1 MEFLFDLQRFAEGDA
16 GNGTMAGS
24 TTAGSAPASG
34 VESQTT
40 ATQQTTSAPASG
52 TPSGG
57 DNGGTAQQQPSAETK
72 ESIGLVTDPR
82 TGRKR
87 IVVGSLHQADGGT
100 EGEPSPA
107 PQPPQ
112 GTLPEGNTA
121 EDTTQPIPPVTE
133 QQQQSKPA
141 EGLVQTEPYT
151 LDQLNQAIQMGN
163 VDERRIPREYV
174 MQYFQYRQQQA
185 QQQVAMQAHQTK
197 MQQEQQKAQAAQQ
210 QQLLVQINEAA
221 QQQALQELGLK
232 KEDLDL
238 AEYSD
243 DDALKNKVNQ
253 YRMNVEWKRQQIML
267 TLQAQ
272 QLQEQQRVNAQQEI
286 YKGITDF
293 VTQRKQEEPHFDE
306 INQLMTTRY
315 QTMPFAEAQA
325 VSDAIQA
332 LNSGRINEA
341 QCRVLEKYYEDTRVA
356 YYAKI
361 NDLSKTPKKIPVPK
375 VEQAG
380 TGATEPPKAFDFG
393 SLKNMSVRERR
404 AALAKYWKQGK

>member
-24 TTAGSAPASG
+24 TTAGSSPASG
-34 VESQTT
+34 VESHTT

-57 DNGGTAQQQPSAETK
+57 DNGVTGQQQPSAETK

-87 IVVGSLHQADGGT
+87 IVVGPLQQETAGD
-100 EGEPSPA
+100 EGKPSPA

-112 GTLPEGNTA
+112 GTQPEGISEGDAAPPT
-121 EDTTQPIPPVTE
+121 PPVPE
-133 QQQQSKPA
+133 PQPPKPVD
-141 EGLVQTEPYT
+141 GLVQTEPYT
-151 LDQLNQAIQMGN
+151 LDQLNQAIQLGN

-185 QQQVAMQAHQTK
+185 QQQVAMQAQQTK

-210 QQLLVQINEAA
+210 QQLLAQINEAA

-267 TLQAQ
+267 ALQAQ

-375 VEQAG
+375 VEQPG

>member
-1 MEFLFDLQRFAEGDA
+1 MEFLFDLQRFAEGDS

-40 ATQQTTSAPASG
+40 ATQPTSTTPTPGAS
-52 TPSGG
+52 SGG
-57 DNGGTAQQQPSAETK
+57 DNGSSAAQQQPAEQK

-87 IVVGSLHQADGGT
+87 IVVGPLQQGT
-100 EGEPSPA
+100 AESEGEPSPVPQSPQETPEGEA
-107 PQPPQ
+107 APPTPSVPEPQPP
-112 GTLPEGNTA
+112 
-121 EDTTQPIPPVTE
+121 
-133 QQQQSKPA
+133 KPA

-185 QQQVAMQAHQTK
+185 QQQAAMQAQQTK
-197 MQQEQQKAQAAQQ
+197 MQQEQQKAQVAQQ
-210 QQLLVQINEAA
+210 QQLLAQINEAA

-253 YRMNVEWKRQQIML
+253 YRMNVEWTRQQIML
-267 TLQAQ
+267 ALQAQ

-375 VEQAG
+375 VEQPG

-404 AALAKYWKQGK
+404 AALARYWKQGN

>member
-24 TTAGSAPASG
+24 TTAGSAPAAG

-40 ATQQTTSAPASG
+40 ATQPTATTPTPGAS
-52 TPSGG
+52 SGG
-57 DNGGTAQQQPSAETK
+57 DNGSSAAQQQPAEQK

-87 IVVGSLHQADGGT
+87 IVVGPLQQETVGA

-112 GTLPEGNTA
+112 GTQPEGIPEGDA
-121 EDTTQPIPPVTE
+121 APPIPSVPE
-133 QQQQSKPA
+133 PQPPKPA

-185 QQQVAMQAHQTK
+185 QQQAAMQAQQTK
-197 MQQEQQKAQAAQQ
+197 MQQEQQQAQAAQQ
-210 QQLLVQINEAA
+210 QRLLAQINEAA
-221 QQQALQELGLK
+221 QQQAMQELGLK

-243 DDALKNKVNQ
+243 DEALKNKVNQ
-253 YRMNVEWKRQQIML
+253 YRMNVEWQRQQIML
-267 TLQAQ
+267 ALQAQ

-375 VEQAG
+375 VEQPG

-404 AALAKYWKQGK
+404 AALARYWKQGN

>member
-34 VESQTT
+34 VESQAT
-40 ATQQTTSAPASG
+40 ATQQTTSVPASG

-87 IVVGSLHQADGGT
+87 IVVGPLQQETAGA

-112 GTLPEGNTA
+112 GTQPEGIPEGDA
-121 EDTTQPIPPVTE
+121 APPIPSVPE
-133 QQQQSKPA
+133 PQPPKPA

-185 QQQVAMQAHQTK
+185 QQQAAMQAQHTK

-210 QQLLVQINEAA
+210 QQLLAQINEAA

-267 TLQAQ
+267 ALQAQ

-361 NDLSKTPKKIPVPK
+361 NDISKTPKKIPVPK
-375 VEQAG
+375 VERPG

>member
-1 MEFLFDLQRFAEGDA
+1 MEFLFDLQRFAEGDS

-24 TTAGSAPASG
+24 STAGSAPATG
-34 VESQTT
+34 GESQATI
-40 ATQQTTSAPASG
+40 TQQTAASSAPAPDTYSG
-52 TPSGG
+52 
-57 DNGGTAQQQPSAETK
+57 DKGTAQPPVEK

-87 IVVGSLHQADGGT
+87 IVVGALQQKESDDGQEASPTTGT
-100 EGEPSPA
+100 QSSQKTNMENKPA
-107 PQPPQ
+107 EDA
-112 GTLPEGNTA
+112 TLPT
-121 EDTTQPIPPVTE
+121 PPATE
-133 QQQQSKPA
+133 QQPSKPA

-151 LDQLNQAIQMGN
+151 LDQLNLAIQMGN

-185 QQQVAMQAHQTK
+185 QQQAAIQARQEK
-197 MQQEQQKAQAAQQ
+197 IQQERQQAQAVQQ
-210 QQLLVQINEAA
+210 QQLLAKINETA
-221 QQQALQELGLK
+221 QQQAMQELGLK

-238 AEYSD
+238 VEYSD
-243 DDALKNKVNQ
+243 DETLKNKVNQ
-253 YRMNVEWKRQQIML
+253 YHMNVEWKRQQIML
-267 TLQAQ
+267 ALQAQ

-293 VTQRKQEEPHFDE
+293 VIQRKQEEPHFDE

-375 VEQAG
+375 VEQPG

-404 AALAKYWKQGK
+404 AALAQYWKQGK

>member
-24 TTAGSAPASG
+24 TTAGSAPAAG

-40 ATQQTTSAPASG
+40 ATQPTATTPTPGAS
-52 TPSGG
+52 SGG
-57 DNGGTAQQQPSAETK
+57 DNGSSAAQQQPAEQK

-87 IVVGSLHQADGGT
+87 IVVGPLQQETVGA

-112 GTLPEGNTA
+112 GTQPEGIPEGDAAPPT
-121 EDTTQPIPPVTE
+121 PPVPE
-133 QQQQSKPA
+133 PQPPKPA
-141 EGLVQTEPYT
+141 GGLVQTEPYT

-185 QQQVAMQAHQTK
+185 QQQAAMQAQQTK
-197 MQQEQQKAQAAQQ
+197 MQQEQQQAQAAQQ
-210 QQLLVQINEAA
+210 QRLLAQINEAA
-221 QQQALQELGLK
+221 QQQAMQELGLK

-243 DDALKNKVNQ
+243 DEALKNKVNQ

-267 TLQAQ
+267 ALQAQ

-375 VEQAG
+375 VEQPG

-404 AALAKYWKQGK
+404 AALARYWKQGN